1 MRTRFAPSPTGELH
15 VGNARV
21 ALFNWLLSKKTG
33 GQFSVRIE
41 DTDPERSS
49 PEFEVSILE
58 DLKWF
63 LNFDGEVVRQSER
76 LSLYQGYAFRLLEE
90 GKAYF
95 CFCTEEELEALRKKR
110 LSQGLPP
117 RYERKCLRLSQK
129 EIGELKASGR
139 RPALRFKVEG
149 DVYFEDMI
157 FGPQHMKE
165 DDLGDFIILRKDL
178 WPTYNFACVIDDYLM
193 GITHVIRGE
202 DHLTNTARQ
211 ILLYKALGWTPPQFA
226 HLPLLLG
233 PDRKVLSKRH
243 GATSLRELRQTGIL
257 PQALANYL
265 LNLGG
270 GIGDEILDF
279 DEMIKVFE
287 ITKIERSQPVFDFK
301 KLLWFNR
308 EHLKRAEAPSLIAL
322 EGELDQKGVELFK
335 DEVKTLSELKE
346 LIRFLKEDPD
356 LEGIRD
362 EVNRTVLQTALEE
375 LDGGKENWIKRV
387 VERSLL
393 SPKEVFLSLRLLLTG
408 KKQGPSLEK
417 VVLYLDEE
425 AIKRR
430 LKRALTL
437 GG

>member
-1 MRTRFAPSPTGELH
+1 M
-15 VGNARV
+15 V
-21 ALFNWLLSKKTG
+21 
-33 GQFSVRIE
+33 
-41 DTDPERSS
+41 
-49 PEFEVSILE
+49 
-58 DLKWF
+58 
-63 LNFDGEVVRQSER
+63 
-76 LSLYQGYAFRLLEE
+76 
-90 GKAYF
+90 
-95 CFCTEEELEALRKKR
+95 
-110 LSQGLPP
+110 
-117 RYERKCLRLSQK
+117 
-129 EIGELKASGR
+129 
-139 RPALRFKVEG
+139 
-149 DVYFEDMI
+149 
-157 FGPQHMKE
+157 FGPQHVKE

-178 WPTYNFACVIDDYLM
+178 WPTYNFACVIDDHLM
-193 GITHVIRGE
+193 EISHVIRGE

-243 GATSLRELRQTGIL
+243 GATSLRELRQMGIL

-265 LNLGG
+265 LHLGG

-346 LIRFLKEDPD
+346 LIRLLKQEPN
-356 LEGIRD
+356 LEGIGD

-375 LDGGKENWIKRV
+375 LEGGKENWIKRV

-393 SPKEVFLSLRLLLTG
+393 SPKEVFLSLRLSLTG

-425 AIKRR
+425 TIRRR
-430 LKRALTL
+430 LERALTL